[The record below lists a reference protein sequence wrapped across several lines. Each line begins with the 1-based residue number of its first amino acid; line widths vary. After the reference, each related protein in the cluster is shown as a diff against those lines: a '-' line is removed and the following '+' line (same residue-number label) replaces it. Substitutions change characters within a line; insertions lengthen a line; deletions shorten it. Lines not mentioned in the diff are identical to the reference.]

1 MSLWM
6 NNGGVMKEQMKRQ
19 LIFLDFEVFAQF
31 WCVTFALPY
40 ENRVVQIWNDREEFL
55 RFYNEHKDDVYVG
68 YNIKG
73 YDQWIFKALVAGFD
87 TWSMNKHI
95 IEYGKQGWTFS
106 DALRKIKLNIFDVI
120 QSFRSLKELEGFM
133 LDDIRET
140 TVDFR
145 IERELTDEEIEEVLF
160 YNRHDVLETMNV
172 FEQNHLLKKP
182 NDMAPLLHLLN
193 MYHLPISSISKTN
206 AQLTTEILG
215 AERQEYNDEWDLQIP
230 DNLIIKENRFV
241 LDWYKNP
248 KNRYAEAFLNCEIY
262 GMDVTFG
269 WGGVH
274 GSVNGIILRNKAILD
289 CDISSMY
296 PNIMIEYNLLSR
308 SIPRAGR
315 ERFKEIVKT
324 RIEAKKKGDKNTA
337 NALKICINA
346 LYGISRD
353 KTSAVY
359 DPRNGIS
366 VCVVGQLVM
375 LDLLEKLHQIPSVV
389 FLNWNTDGIFL
400 CYDNTDETFDRI
412 DEVTREWE
420 KRTRLTMEFDDYKD
434 IYQAN
439 VNNYVA
445 ISADGD
451 IHAKGALFKAK
462 NRLDNDMPIIREA
475 IYEYVVN
482 GVPIETTIYSERM
495 LWKFQKIVKLS
506 SNYRYVTR
514 KVKTINGKT
523 VCDDDGLI
531 EGKTFRIFAS
541 TDVTDAPIYKVK
553 STGAAMRWGDT
564 PMNVFIVNED
574 VKNMPCPDKLD
585 REYYIRIAYQKAK
598 AVKDLDSLF

>member
-1 MSLWM
+1 
-6 NNGGVMKEQMKRQ
+6 MKRQ

-40 ENRVVQIWNDREEFL
+40 ENRVVQIWNDRDEFL

-87 TWSMNKHI
+87 TWSINKHI

-193 MYHLPISSISKTN
+193 MYHLPIDRISKTS

-230 DNLIIKENRFV
+230 DTLDIMRYKFV
-241 LDWYKNP
+241 LDWYLNP
-248 KNRYAEAFLNCEIY
+248 RNRNSDAYLECEIAN
-262 GMDVTFG
+262 MQCVFG

-274 GSVNGIILRNKAILD
+274 GSRNGIILKNRAIIDADATSL
-289 CDISSMY
+289 Y
-296 PNIMIEYNLLSR
+296 PSIMLRYNLISR
-308 SIPRAGR
+308 SIPRAGVQ
-315 ERFKEIVKT
+315 RFREIVDT
-324 RIEAKKKGDKNTA
+324 RVKAKKSGDKNTA
-337 NALKICINA
+337 NALKICVNA
-346 LYGISRD
+346 LYGVSRD
-353 KTSAVY
+353 KTSPVF

-366 VCVVGQLVM
+366 VCVAGQLLL
-375 LDLLEKLHQIPSVV
+375 LDYVEHLERIPSVV
-389 FLNWNTDGIFL
+389 FLQLNTDGVFFT
-400 CYDNTDETFDRI
+400 YDNTDETFDLI
-412 DEVTREWE
+412 DAATREFE
-420 KRTRLTMEFDDYKD
+420 KRTGLNMEFDDYKD

-445 ISADGD
+445 ISVDGD

-475 IYEYVVN
+475 IYGYVVN
-482 GVPIETTIYSERM
+482 GVPIETTIHSERM

-514 KVKTINGKT
+514 KVKSINGKT

-531 EGKTFRIFAS
+531 KGKTFRIFAS
-541 TDVTDAPIYKVK
+541 TDFTDEPIYKVK

-574 VKNMPCPDKLD
+574 VKDMPCPDKLD